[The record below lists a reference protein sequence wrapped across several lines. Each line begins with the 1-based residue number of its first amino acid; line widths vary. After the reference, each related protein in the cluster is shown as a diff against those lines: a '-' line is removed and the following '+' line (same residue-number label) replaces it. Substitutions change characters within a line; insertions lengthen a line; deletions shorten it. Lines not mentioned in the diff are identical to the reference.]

1 MVDRRSD
8 PRAKDSPTF
17 CRAERVGQ
25 ALLGSTCV
33 VRQIQ
38 AVYWTHLPERD
49 THAMIGWTVPSS
61 RASVGKGQMQ
71 QIEQYLV
78 HLQMKKGQGMPLSR
92 LEERYLHDHEF
103 LEERAAALVHEQL
116 GGRMGLVTDLN
127 KFSETL
133 DNMPPI
139 DEENDAYGL
148 MPVETD
154 YQTGYHVSLERR
166 NPPPS
171 VSTARNVAR
180 SWGGS
185 SGSGTQR

>member
-1 MVDRRSD
+1 M
-8 PRAKDSPTF
+8 
-17 CRAERVGQ
+17 
-25 ALLGSTCV
+25 LGSTCV
-33 VRQIQ
+33 VCQIQ

-154 YQTGYHVSLERR
+154 YQTGYHVSLSAPVSVHREERR
-166 NPPPS
+166 EELG
-171 VSTARNVAR
+171 
-180 SWGGS
+180 WK
-185 SGSGTQR
+185 QRIGNAAVEGQIFMEYLYEKGVEF